1 MNNGGDAAEQVVRL
15 YLEGFEVVARL
26 SGAAAKNVGAMLFTA
41 AKQEN
46 KTKGK
51 ARLTSM
57 LKSGKPLRVFSIPYK
72 DLPTFTKHAKQYGI
86 LYNVLRDRTNKSP
99 DSEID
104 ILVRAEDA
112 AKIQRIVDRFDLTTV
127 DKASIVSEAEKSIAE
142 RDAVGRERPTKSR
155 GQNLFDETMG
165 MTRNKEKNAPEKPSA
180 AKTEKSPRLWRK
192 SKRRDSRTDEGRAV
206 FSEEKKPSVRAELQ
220 HYKSES
226 KRLQEE
232 SRRNPERTQRE
243 EPIVPNGM
251 TVHNQPTKKKHDK
264 ER

>member
-1 MNNGGDAAEQVVRL
+1 MNSGGDAAEQVVRL

-26 SGAAAKNVGAMLFTA
+26 SGAAAKNVGAMLFA
-41 AKQEN
+41 IAKQDN

-57 LKSGKPLRVFSIPYK
+57 LKSGKPLKVFSIPYK
-72 DLPTFTKHAKQYGI
+72 DLPTFTKHAKHYGI

-112 AKIQRIVDRFDLTTV
+112 AKIQRIVDRFDLSTV
-127 DKASIVSEAEKSIAE
+127 DKASIISEAEKSIADRE
-142 RDAVGRERPTKSR
+142 AVGRERPTKSR
-155 GQNLFDETMG
+155 GQRLFEETMG
-165 MTRNKEKNAPEKPSA
+165 VTGDKEKNAPENPSA
-180 AKTEKSPRLWRK
+180 AKTEKSPRSWRR

-220 HYKSES
+220 RYKRES
-226 KRLQEE
+226 RRLQEE
-232 SRRNPERTQRE
+232 SRRNLERTQGE
-243 EPIVPNGM
+243 EPRVPNGM
-251 TVHNQPTKKKHDK
+251 TVHRQPMNKKHDK